1 MADKKEDKKEKP
13 ASEYF
18 QYWDKVEMAK
28 DQVIEFKG
36 TYPKPASRYRVILE
50 APNVSIE
57 PLYFWMLSQF
67 RGIGYHKVD
76 KISDIFS
83 ASEQSSLF
91 GQGQSRLGVT
101 QDRIMS
107 FLRII
112 HDMIKIIPN
121 QVRELRVIKER
132 LSYYDASFKQGDK
145 AEAAEKTL
153 KGLYVDLVEGGTKNP
168 GSVFGLSQQVGFVVL
183 PDLFFRTRMNPD
195 EDEEKFF
202 SRIKKLSTDEGGEFN
217 QAVISILQR
226 KLVQYYTWK
235 QNTYKEIKQ
244 RQKYLLTY
252 MKQVY
257 STTKL
262 YMTWVKPYLK
272 LAKNMGIDVDRTGSP
287 QLVRAFE
294 TSLLEVEVLARRV
307 EKDSK
312 DETASD
318 KEEQTINNC
327 MLITFNYRTK
337 PSMSFATPD
346 YQHRGPVHVGEA
358 EITWRSY
365 AWTDKDIR
373 KFNELKEAETFQL
386 LKDMNSTLREALE
399 DVEGDFKKFLEEA
412 DQELYPKKEEEKQP
426 EPPGFF
432 APITDI
438 TTGIHTVTKDMW
450 DGTTKVITSFWPD
463 TKKSKA
469 SGNKKGV
476 EKSAKKLTFLC
487 YKNFKKSYG
496 LAAW

>member
-1 MADKKEDKKEKP
+1 MAEKKEEKEKP
-13 ASEYF
+13 AKEYF
-18 QYWDKVEMAK
+18 KDWDKVELAK
-28 DQVIEFKG
+28 DQMVEYKEI
-36 TYPKPASRYRVILE
+36 YPKPVSRYRVILE
-50 APNVSIE
+50 APNVGIE

-67 RGIGYHKVD
+67 RGLGYPKVD

-91 GQGQSRLGVT
+91 GQGQQRLGVT

-132 LSYYDASFKQGDK
+132 LSIYEATEKYDEKG
-145 AEAAEKTL
+145 EAAEKTL

-168 GSVFGLSQQVGFVVL
+168 GSVFGLSQQVGFVIL
-183 PDLFFRTRMNPD
+183 PDLFFRTRLKPD
-195 EDEEKFF
+195 ESEDDFF
-202 SRIKKLSTDEGGEFN
+202 ARVKKLSTDEGGEFN
-217 QAVISILQR
+217 QAVVSILQR
-226 KLVQYYTWK
+226 KLFQFYTWK
-235 QNTYKEIKQ
+235 KSTYKEIKQ

-257 STTKL
+257 ATTKL
-262 YMTWVKPYLK
+262 YMNWVKPYLK
-272 LAKNMGIDVDRTGSP
+272 LAKNMGIDVDRTARP
-287 QLVRAFE
+287 ELVRAFE
-294 TSLLEVEVLARRV
+294 TSMLEVEVLARRV
-307 EKDSK
+307 EKGSA
-312 DETASD
+312 DETATD
-318 KEEQTINNC
+318 KEEKTIHNC

-337 PSMSFATPD
+337 PSMAFATPD
-346 YQHRGPVHVGEA
+346 YQHRGPTHVGEA

-365 AWTDKDIR
+365 AWTDKDLR
-373 KFNELKEAETFQL
+373 KYNELKEAETFEL

-412 DQELYPKKEEEKQP
+412 DHELYPKKEEEKKP
-426 EPPGFF
+426 EPRSFF

-438 TTGIHTVTKDMW
+438 TGGIHAVTKDMW
-450 DGTTKVITSFWPD
+450 DGTKKVVTSFWPD
-463 TKKSKA
+463 TKKSKTP
-469 SGNKKGV
+469 GNKKDV
-476 EKSAKKLTFLC
+476 EKSAKKSTWLC
-487 YKNFKKSYG
+487 YKNFKKSFG